1 MVTRYGIVLEM
12 SLYYTA
18 QPLTHYRDGFMQAI
32 PKLASDLAQFRLHAL
47 PHGLP
52 QHDESPVPGSVARVR
67 KTQEVE
73 RLGLPFSTA
82 LAIPSGVPPE
92 LDQARFVGVQFQ
104 VKRVEPV
111 PQVCQKTLGIFTK
124 LETHCEVVGKPDD
137 DYIATSVPASS
148 LVGP

>member
-18 QPLTHYRDGFMQAI
+18 QPLAHFRDGIMQAI
-32 PKLASDLAQFRLHAL
+32 PELASDLAQFRLHAL

-92 LDQARFVGVQFQ
+92 FDQACFVGMQFQ
-104 VKRVEPV
+104 VEPVEPV
-111 PQVCQKTLGIFTK
+111 PQV
-124 LETHCEVVGKPDD
+124 
-137 DYIATSVPASS
+137 S
-148 LVGP
+148 